1 LNKGS
6 IISRSPEQSRS
17 IGSQLVQSI
26 TKPLVIALYG
36 DLGSGKTCFAQGI
49 AAGLGIQRLITSPTF
64 TILNEYAGTRP
75 LYHFDL
81 YRLNG
86 PNDLLNMGF
95 QEYCETDSIVL
106 LEWAE
111 RAESVL
117 PQNTIRIRI
126 SIGQIPDDRI
136 IEWETSIPLSFQ
148 PV

>member
-95 QEYCETDSIVL
+95 QEYCETDSIVV